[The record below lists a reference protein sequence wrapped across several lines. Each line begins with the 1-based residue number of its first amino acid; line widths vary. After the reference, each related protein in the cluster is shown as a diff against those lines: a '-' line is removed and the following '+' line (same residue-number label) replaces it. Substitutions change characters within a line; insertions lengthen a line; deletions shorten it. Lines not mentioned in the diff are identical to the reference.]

1 MRCMMSGR
9 NSQAEDYTS
18 ICQARRNRNRRV
30 QQRPGP
36 ANGSSP
42 AKPKRAEP
50 LAGSETET
58 LILQS
63 LAAYF
68 CIILLQGVAL
78 AGSVSAF
85 IFRDKQSCTLRIV
98 EQYQ

>member
-1 MRCMMSGR
+1 MSGR